1 MNTNH
6 RNIKD
11 FLLRHGMDHSTID
24 MDACSRDYLD
34 EMAQGLETHGQGSLQ
49 MIPTFL
55 DAEREIPKNRPVLAI
70 DAGGTNFRTAS
81 IHFNDAGKPVIQ
93 GYAAFPMPG
102 VEEELDSE
110 QFFTQVAGYL
120 EPAIEGSDTV
130 GFCFSYPLEMLRN
143 HDGRLTRFTKEIKA
157 KDVEGRLIGEEL
169 NNAIEGVLGRK
180 KKQMVLLNDTVSTLL
195 AGRAAYQGSVFDSYI
210 GFILGT
216 GMNCCYIEGNG
227 NILKEP
233 DLPPGKSQI
242 INVESGAYGRAPR
255 GELDRI
261 FDMST
266 DTPGNS
272 LYEKMISGG
281 YFGQMLLTVLKTGGE
296 EGLFSSHTRDA
307 LQKIIELDTK
317 DAGAFFQSPMGDNLL
332 SRCIPGGAHSDRE
345 RLYFLIARLME
356 RAAKFVAITLAS
368 IVLKSGK
375 GCSPCL
381 PVCITADGSTFYKF
395 RSYQDTIKFYLKDFL
410 VDRYNRYYQ
419 FVQVDNAPL
428 VGAAIAGLM
437 A

>member
-1 MNTNH
+1 
-6 RNIKD
+6 
-11 FLLRHGMDHSTID
+11 
-24 MDACSRDYLD
+24 
-34 EMAQGLETHGQGSLQ
+34 

-55 DAEREIPKNRPVLAI
+55 DAEREIPKNRSVLAI

-81 IHFNDAGKPVIQ
+81 IYFNEAGKPVIDRFTA
-93 GYAAFPMPG
+93 YPMPG
-102 VEEELDSE
+102 VEEELDSK

-120 EPAIEGSDTV
+120 EPAIEESDIV
-130 GFCFSYPLEMLRN
+130 GFCFSYPLEMLRS

-195 AGRAAYQGSVFDSYI
+195 AGRAAVQGSVFDSYI

-216 GMNCCYIEGNG
+216 GMNCCYIEGNA

-233 DLPPGKSQI
+233 DLPSGKSQI

-255 GELDRI
+255 GKLDKL
-261 FDMST
+261 FDLST

-296 EGLFSSHTRDA
+296 EGLFSPQSGDA
-307 LQKIIELDTK
+307 FQKIVQLDTK
-317 DAGAFFQSPMGDNLL
+317 DAGAFFQSPMGDNVL
-332 SRCIPGGAHSDRE
+332 SRCFPEGETADRE
-345 RLYFLIARLME
+345 KLYFLIARLME
-356 RAAKFVAITLAS
+356 RAAKFVAITLGS

-375 GCSPCL
+375 GFSPCL

-395 RSYQDTIKFYLKDFL
+395 KSYQDTIKFYLKNFL
-410 VDRYNRYYQ
+410 VDRHSRYYQ

-437 A
+437 V